1 MLQPENY
8 FLAPPKESGL
18 SYVLQT
24 NMRMNTGDNELAA
37 QAGNGDA
44 AAFQVLLGR
53 HYDSIYRIAYRFTGV
68 REDAEDI
75 AQGVCV
81 SLAGKLRSFKGE
93 ARFTTWL
100 FRIVVNAAQDFH
112 RRNAATT
119 RLNAAYGE
127 ISGLMREEHA
137 EAAREQSWLYDA
149 LQRIGGDLRETA
161 ILVLAEGMTHAE
173 AADVLEIREST
184 VSWRMHELRKD
195 LKALAKAEA

>member
-1 MLQPENY
+1 
-8 FLAPPKESGL
+8 
-18 SYVLQT
+18 
-24 NMRMNTGDNELAA
+24 MNTGDNELAA

-44 AAFQVLLGR
+44 TAFQVLLGR

-81 SLAGKLRSFKGE
+81 SLAVKLRSFKGE
-93 ARFTTWL
+93 ARFSTWL

-112 RRNAATT
+112 RKNAATS

-127 ISGLMREEHA
+127 VSELMRDEHA

-149 LQRIGGDLRETA
+149 LERVGEDLRETA
-161 ILVLAEGMTHAE
+161 ILVVAEGMTHAE
-173 AADVLEIREST
+173 AAGVLEIKEST
-184 VSWRMHELRKD
+184 VSWRMHELRKN
-195 LKALAKAEA
+195 LKALAKAEL